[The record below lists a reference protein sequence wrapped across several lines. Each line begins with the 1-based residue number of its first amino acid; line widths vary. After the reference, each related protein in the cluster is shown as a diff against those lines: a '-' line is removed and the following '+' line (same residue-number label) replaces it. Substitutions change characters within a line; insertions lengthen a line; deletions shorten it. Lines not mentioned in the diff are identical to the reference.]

1 MTEAVYTVLAAY
13 SVCTSVVTFTVC
25 QSSNVTLCLYGAT
38 LCTRL
43 QIHRGRLELFL
54 HEVARREPLYF
65 RQRGIEEQDQLY
77 QDAEQYKEHYYQSK
91 LGISAD
97 DEPAKRDLVKHYLE
111 GLYWVLQYYHK

>member
-1 MTEAVYTVLAAY
+1 
-13 SVCTSVVTFTVC
+13 
-25 QSSNVTLCLYGAT
+25 
-38 LCTRL
+38 
-43 QIHRGRLELFL
+43 L

-91 LGISAD
+91 LSISAS
-97 DEPAKRDLVKHYLE
+97 DEPAKRELVKHYLE